1 MSAPYNNYVKH
12 LQKLADVENAIN
24 VLAWDKEINLPT
36 NGAHFRAQQIA
47 TLSGIAHEIQTAPSF
62 ENNLTSL
69 LADVDQLQPAQ
80 AKNVQ
85 LSKRQLD
92 RSNKLDKDFVVRRSQ
107 VSSKAYHAW
116 LDARKANDFSLYYEP
131 LAALVE
137 LKKEEAQRLGY
148 EGHPYDALMEEYEPG
163 ATTKDIDQLFAE
175 VKTQLSDFAKKIR
188 NLNPV
193 DDQFLQQHF
202 PKDQQWE
209 WGLALLKNMGYD
221 FSSGRQDLS
230 PHPFTTNFSP
240 QDVRVTTRVDENNLS
255 NMAWSCIHEGGHA
268 LYEQGLPVENY
279 GLPLGKYISLGIH
292 ESQSRLWENNVGRSF
307 AYWQAH
313 YSDLQ
318 RRFPDQLGKISVETF
333 YRGINRVQAGRIRT
347 ESDEIHYHFHI
358 MIRYEIEKALIEG
371 SLQTKDLK
379 AIWKEQYQRYLN
391 VTVTDDNQGIL
402 QDIHWAI
409 GSFGYFPTYS
419 LGSIYAAQ
427 FFQQATKDIPNLNA
441 QIQKG
446 ENQQLLQWLRENI
459 HQHGRRYN
467 AQELCIKLTGEK
479 LNFKYFMAYAEDK
492 YKGIYEGL

>member
-1 MSAPYNNYVKH
+1 MSTPYHDYVKH

-24 VLAWDKEINLPT
+24 VLAWDKEINLPA
-36 NGAHFRAQQIA
+36 NGAHFRAQQMA

-62 ENNLTSL
+62 EKNLAVL
-69 LADVDQLQPAQ
+69 LTEIEQLNPAQ
-80 AKNVQ
+80 AKNVR

-137 LKKEEAQRLGY
+137 LKREEAQRLGY

-175 VKTQLSDFAKKIR
+175 VKTQLSDFAQKIR
-188 NLNPV
+188 KLKPV
-193 DDQFLQQHF
+193 DDHFLQQNF

-268 LYEQGLPVENY
+268 LYEQGLPVESY
-279 GLPLGKYISLGIH
+279 GLPLGKYISLGI
-292 ESQSRLWENNVGRSF
+292 L
-307 AYWQAH
+307 
-313 YSDLQ
+313 
-318 RRFPDQLGKISVETF
+318 
-333 YRGINRVQAGRIRT
+333 
-347 ESDEIHYHFHI
+347 
-358 MIRYEIEKALIEG
+358 
-371 SLQTKDLK
+371 
-379 AIWKEQYQRYLN
+379 
-391 VTVTDDNQGIL
+391 
-402 QDIHWAI
+402 
-409 GSFGYFPTYS
+409 
-419 LGSIYAAQ
+419 
-427 FFQQATKDIPNLNA
+427 
-441 QIQKG
+441 
-446 ENQQLLQWLRENI
+446 
-459 HQHGRRYN
+459 
-467 AQELCIKLTGEK
+467 
-479 LNFKYFMAYAEDK
+479 
-492 YKGIYEGL
+492 